1 MKINTYKRIAVA
13 VSAIF
18 VAGHVQAGVY
28 CNEKLVQ
35 FTTHANGEI
44 FFTTDRTCQPSWCKL
59 NWAGVAQK
67 NGTLTLVT
75 AHSLSRTLSFYWPA
89 LTSCSQAN
97 AVNASPDSITLL

>member
-1 MKINTYKRIAVA
+1 
-13 VSAIF
+13 
-18 VAGHVQAGVY
+18 
-28 CNEKLVQ
+28 
-35 FTTHANGEI
+35 
-44 FFTTDRTCQPSWCKL
+44 L
-59 NWAGVAQK
+59 NWTGVAQK